1 MKSSLVFTDP
11 QTTHHIE
18 SVVRQKHPAEFSDE
32 FDCMADVVYI
42 FIVEKV
48 AKVQAWVAHLQ
59 DFDAFVKTTK
69 VDVSKFTVYAKK
81 FKTKH
86 ASARAAWACLDSE
99 QVAEKLRHKVWV

>member
-1 MKSSLVFTDP
+1 MLHCKVDICYSSLGLKSSLVFTDP

-48 AKVQAWVAHLQ
+48 AKVKA
-59 DFDAFVKTTK
+59 
-69 VDVSKFTVYAKK
+69 
-81 FKTKH
+81 
-86 ASARAAWACLDSE
+86 
-99 QVAEKLRHKVWV
+99 